1 MTDCLFC
8 KIAAGK
14 IPAEIVYEDDDLV
27 AFRDI
32 APVAPQHILII
43 PRQHIAG
50 PSSITAED
58 ERLIGRMMRVAGT
71 VAAANGIGN
80 AYRLVLSNGA
90 DAGQLIFHIHMH
102 IIGGRPLH
110 WPPG

>member
-8 KIAAGK
+8 KIAAGE

-50 PSSITAED
+50 PSSITDND
-58 ERLIGRMMRVAGT
+58 ERLIGRMMRIAGT
-71 VAAANGIGN
+71 VATDNGIGN

>member
-32 APVAPQHILII
+32 APVAPQHILLI
-43 PRQHIAG
+43 PRKHIAG
-50 PSSITAED
+50 PSSITEAD
-58 ERLIGRMMRVAGT
+58 EQLIGRMMRLAGK
-71 VAAANGIGN
+71 VAADNGIGN

>member
-8 KIAAGK
+8 KIAAGE
-14 IPAEIVYEDDDLV
+14 IPAEIVFEDNDLL

-32 APVAPQHILII
+32 APIAPQHILII
-43 PRQHIAG
+43 PKKHLDG
-50 PSSITAED
+50 PSSITPED
-58 ERLIGRMMRVAGT
+58 EALIGKMMRVAGE
-71 VAAANGIGN
+71 VAADNGIGS

-90 DAGQLIFHIHMH
+90 EAGQLIFHIHMH

>member
-8 KIAAGK
+8 KIAAGQ
-14 IPAEIVYEDDDLV
+14 IPAEIVYEDDELV

-32 APVAPQHILII
+32 APVAPQHILLIPKKHII
-43 PRQHIAG
+43 G
-50 PSSITAED
+50 PASITEAD
-58 ERLIGRMMRVAGT
+58 EPLIGRMMRIAGK
-71 VAAANGIGN
+71 VAADNGIGN
-80 AYRLVLSNGA
+80 AFRLVLSNGA

>member
-32 APVAPQHILII
+32 APVAPQHILLI
-43 PRQHIAG
+43 PRKHIVG
-50 PSSITAED
+50 PSSITEED
-58 ERLIGRMMRVAGT
+58 EQLIGRMMRLAGK
-71 VAAANGIGN
+71 VAADNGIGN
-80 AYRLVLSNGA
+80 AFRLVLSNGA

>member
-8 KIAAGK
+8 KIAAGE
-14 IPAEIVYEDDDLV
+14 IPAEIVYEDTDLV

-43 PRQHIAG
+43 PRKHLDG
-50 PSSITAED
+50 PSSITAGD
-58 ERLIGRMMRVAGT
+58 EALIGKMMRVAGE

-80 AYRLVLSNGA
+80 AYRLVLSNGK